1 MAKLKIKRMIQ
12 KYISVGLVLA
22 MATTVLPSDMKKIIK
37 KEKQH

>member
-22 MATTVLPSDMKKIIK
+22 MAVCDISKCP
-37 KEKQH
+37 